1 MSETKPDNLPKFD
14 FSKLSKDYTRF
25 DFWKDYVYCVRPN
38 RQSQDEI
45 IVVNTTD
52 STDLQGA
59 LVDLG
64 DLAKHFGIPKS
75 LLVGELNCGQRWPS
89 FGGFDV
95 RADYT
100 QCITPIISAA
110 GIASAADLTDV
121 VAGLASPAAPS
132 YILTRL
138 GSKLS
143 WCSCTTNNADA
154 PTVPSDDEL
163 RAMATVEIAGWRLD
177 EDALENNPTIANIVR
192 VYRPGEKIEQ
202 HLFHVGWVPLCW
214 GVNTNDLM
222 TSSALTASTIR
233 TLFACNTYL
242 REEDIAPAIAD
253 LQKPFGKVRVGRY
266 ARSTIG
272 GGHVNQVCCWLARLH
287 ADPNVAIDPSGE
299 YLDFFNADN
308 GKTIRLVFKDEF
320 PKILKK
326 ADFRRFSKTVEVEND

>member
-59 LVDLG
+59 VVELG

-75 LLVGELNCGQRWPS
+75 LLVGELNNGQRWPS

-121 VAGLASPAAPS
+121 EAGLGSMSAPS
-132 YILTRL
+132 YILTRV
-138 GSKLS
+138 GSKLN
-143 WCSCTTNNADA
+143 WCSVMTDNVVA

-163 RAMATVEIAGWRLD
+163 RASAVTELAGWVLD
-177 EDALENNPTIANIVR
+177 EDALENNPALANIVR
-192 VYRPGEKIEQ
+192 VYRPGEKIEG
-202 HLFHVGWVPLCW
+202 HLFHVGWVPHCW

-222 TSSALTASTIR
+222 TSSALTASAIR
-233 TLFACNTYL
+233 ALFACNTYL
-242 REEDIAPAIAD
+242 SEENMPAAIAD
-253 LQKPFGKVRVGRY
+253 LQKPFGKDRVGRY
-266 ARSTIG
+266 ARTYSS
-272 GGHVNQVCCWLARLH
+272 GGHVQQVSNWLARLH
-287 ADPNVAIDPSGE
+287 ADPNVAIDPRGE

-326 ADFRRFSKTVEVEND
+326 AEHRRFSKTAEVEND